1 MTSPQLERQPLQVR
15 SIQMQPIQR
24 DQVRQRLAIAAVVAL
39 LVSSCASN
47 SLPSG
52 AEADRPPNA
61 DAVTD
66 QNANEEI
73 QAVFYKTT
81 AECEADT
88 QKQQAEYEVLNSAF
102 AAGNLTAEPT
112 PPPIKPEDCEPEMLA
127 AQQSHQQHAP
137 TYASLAD
144 CQAEGLECE
153 PSPDAQ
159 NTGYYQPRFGG
170 SYFHPF
176 GLVPSFILL
185 NYAGSQRRLYQPST
199 VYQSSTPGQVV
210 TPNGQVISNRQS
222 GVVTAPRHTAAPAPA
237 RPKGTA
243 ARGTIRGRGSQGFG
257 STYKST
263 GRGGK

>member
-15 SIQMQPIQR
+15 PIQMQLIQR

-47 SLPSG
+47 SLPPG

-153 PSPDAQ
+153 PSPMPKTPA
-159 NTGYYQPRFGG
+159 TTSP
-170 SYFHPF
+170 
-176 GLVPSFILL
+176 GLGALTSTPLALFLALFCSIMPGRS
-185 NYAGSQRRLYQPST
+185 AGSTSPARFT
-199 VYQSSTPGQVV
+199 K
-210 TPNGQVISNRQS
+210 
-222 GVVTAPRHTAAPAPA
+222 APRPDRWLRPTA
-237 RPKGTA
+237 R
-243 ARGTIRGRGSQGFG
+243 
-257 STYKST
+257 
-263 GRGGK
+263 